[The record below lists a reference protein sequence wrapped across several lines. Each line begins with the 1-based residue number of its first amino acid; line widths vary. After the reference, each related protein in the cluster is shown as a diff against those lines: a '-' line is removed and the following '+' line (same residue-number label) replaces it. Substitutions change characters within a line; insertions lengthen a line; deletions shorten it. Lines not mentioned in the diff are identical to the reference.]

1 MVSMPPALFAIFLA
15 ILWLFTY
22 CDETKSRKIH
32 LRQSGSKRI
41 ANKRWKV
48 ARQVGLRKCVPTLR
62 EVTSTHFAC
71 YSAKV
76 PINYTKARDARY
88 YSIVF
93 STELIGLECE
103 KSTDVFLD
111 DFSTCLPFP
120 FSLFNVTFRSF
131 DWWAMYYYW
140 VLFKRLLCLR
150 KNSIKTI
157 NRLFL

>member
-1 MVSMPPALFAIFLA
+1 MGFSCPMVSMPPALFAIFLA

-76 PINYTKARDARY
+76 PIDYTKARDARY

-93 STELIGLECE
+93 STELIGMWKINRCFLRRLFYL
-103 KSTDVFLD
+103 STLPIQPVQ
-111 DFSTCLPFP
+111 CYLPFIWLV
-120 FSLFNVTFRSF
+120 S
-131 DWWAMYYYW
+131 Y
-140 VLFKRLLCLR
+140 VLLLG
-150 KNSIKTI
+150 II
-157 NRLFL
+157 